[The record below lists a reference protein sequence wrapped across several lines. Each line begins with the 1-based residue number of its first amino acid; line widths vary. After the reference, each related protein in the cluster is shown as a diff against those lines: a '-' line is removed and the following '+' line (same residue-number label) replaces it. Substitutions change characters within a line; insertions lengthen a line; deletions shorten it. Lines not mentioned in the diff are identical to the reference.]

1 MDQAAPAADGTPSL
15 DGAREEFLSL
25 LLQRFETGAF
35 DAYEYS
41 RRVRAIELAPTLPAM
56 ADVVD
61 APVADEPKLD
71 PVDMLLLSRATPTR
85 PRRTRGK
92 PTVLLVVV
100 GVFFIVLLAV
110 GMWLVSHARALQNS
124 GNLGMRPAAASVVTP
139 AGAPSP
145 GAPLS

>member
-15 DGAREEFLSL
+15 DGAREEFLEL
-25 LLQRFETGAF
+25 LLRRFETGDF

-41 RRVRAIELAPTLPAM
+41 RRVRAIELAPTLTAM

-61 APVADEPKLD
+61 APVVAEPTLD
-71 PVDMLLLSRATPTR
+71 PVDLLLLARSTPTR
-85 PRRTRGK
+85 PRGRRGK

-124 GNLGMRPAAASVVTP
+124 GNLGMRAVAVSMASP
-139 AGAPSP
+139 AGATS
-145 GAPLS
+145 S